1 MKPLLILCL
10 GNDVLSDDAFGFR
23 VGEMLRRR
31 DADRLADIETAAV
44 AGFALMD
51 LLQGRRSVLI
61 VDTVVTGKVQ
71 PGELHFYPRGYW
83 TPSRALVSSHQIS
96 LPTALK
102 FGEILGQRMPEI
114 IDILAVEASD
124 VQTLSEE
131 MTAAVKAAVAD
142 AVLMVEQ
149 WIQDK
154 TDEVKDTPRKPKDA
168 IA

>member
-1 MKPLLILCL
+1 VKPLLVLCL

-23 VGEMLRRR
+23 VGEMLRSR
-31 DADRLADIETAAV
+31 DADRQADVETAAV
-44 AGFALMD
+44 AGFALID

-61 VDTVVTGKVQ
+61 VDTVVTGKVR

-102 FGEILGQRMPEI
+102 FGEILGQRMPDI

-131 MTAAVKAAVAD
+131 MTAPVKAAVDD
-142 AVLMVEQ
+142 AVSMVEQ

-154 TDEVKDTPRKPKDA
+154 TDEVNDVSRKQKGA
-168 IA
+168 LA